1 MATGEVNY
9 RLKSDSG
16 DFVAGVEKAERS
28 VKGLDKEQKRAAKSA
43 DGLGKQSA
51 SINKLKGAFM
61 GLGSVVAGLGITA
74 AFKKMVDNTARQQAA
89 LVQLN
94 TTLNSTQFA
103 AGKTADELTRTAA
116 ELQKVTKFG
125 DEAIIEMQALLLT
138 FKDIKGDN
146 FDRTT
151 EAVLDMATAMNVDL
165 KSATIQLGKALNDPA
180 RNLSALTR
188 SGIQFNEQQTE
199 MIKQMQASGDMAG
212 AQAVILAELESQFGN
227 SAKAARDTLG
237 GALAGL
243 SNAWNDLFEAEKQTS
258 ASLVKGINSMEK
270 AITSKGFKDGLNLV
284 IESLKVLFGWIGK
297 VYEGWYKLGGLLSNG
312 IAKLREWGL
321 FKDDLDK
328 LGEALVAPVELTGEL
343 VVATV
348 DATDAMEEL
357 AEITVTAQRKNY
369 DFADAADKAADSV
382 IRQRDAV
389 DGLEEVVVTA
399 TRRNTEFAETATD
412 AAEETA
418 SSWSR
423 TGSVMA
429 DFFGDLVT
437 DGKNAFSNLLKSFDN
452 MLADMA
458 AQAAAQKIVLGIE
471 GAVSGALANS
481 PLSFLGQSL
490 SGSGSSSL
498 LGGIGEGAAV
508 SGGAST
514 GGMSLAAAGGWAAL
528 VVGVIRTIDDLS
540 GEMYRLGDVLTG
552 NNLNIKYGDSLGG
565 FGEVLFPGSNIT
577 DPLGLG
583 DLVNGL
589 FDGKS
594 HNRVRATI
602 SDGVIGAPEKRHSGR
617 HKEQTEAVEGV
628 SPILQT
634 LINALGGTTYDGQF
648 SVSAKHGFEVRQEGF
663 RSKDAEEFIDY
674 MFENFLEGA
683 EHLSDELRTLIG
695 AFDGSIEETAQFA
708 LAVRTLDDLSGVNAA
723 VQAVEEFTREAPLLG
738 DALIRN
744 ISSVNELLGAYDGSA
759 QSADNLAR
767 AFAENKVLA
776 YEFATAIQTIGKE
789 IATVAGEQAEYIRES
804 ILTADEL
811 RAKRTE
817 ERDALLETL
826 DSITNP
832 EELAQISR
840 RILELNR
847 QVFDSLTEEQQL
859 AQSETFAQIAEDV
872 NATSQ
877 DILNESLDRLQASQ
891 EDMNQRVSA
900 MLADAA
906 AAQQG
911 AAQDQLEA
919 AQINREAARKNE
931 QNINTL
937 LRLTRSSLTP
947 GVNV

>member
-74 AFKKMVDNTARQQAA
+74 AFKKMVDNTARQEAA

-146 FDRTT
+146 FDRTS
-151 EAVLDMATAMNVDL
+151 EAILDMATAMNVDL

-212 AQAVILAELESQFGN
+212 AQALILAELESQFGN

-328 LGEALVAPVELTGEL
+328 LGEALVAPVDLTGEL
-343 VVATV
+343 VVATG

-357 AEITVTAQRKNY
+357 AEITVTATRKNF
-369 DFADAADKAADSV
+369 DLGDSV
-382 IRQRDAV
+382 DRASDALKHQKE
-389 DGLEEVVVTA
+389 DLDALQEVTVTA
-399 TRRNTEFAETATD
+399 TRRNTEFADTAAD

-429 DFFGDLVT
+429 DFFSDLVT
-437 DGKNAFSNLLKSFDN
+437 DGKNAFGNLLQSFGN
-452 MLADMA
+452 MLVEMA
-458 AQAAAQKIVLGIE
+458 AQAAANKILLNVGASVTGTAISAGANAAAGAGGGLLAAGGGGALAGALSNPLVLGGIVLGGLALNSIFGE
-471 GAVSGALANS
+471 DNNGNNAGAADFDLGTGLISGRGIGKSFDQKNVTAAEQIAETLLQISEAVGGSTFSGKVKVGNNGVKLNGQEYGSPEELIDAAFVEIVNSATNLSDGLKDLILGFEGTTEETLKFAGAVI
-481 PLSFLGQSL
+481 SL
-490 SGSGSSSL
+490 
-498 LGGIGEGAAV
+498 
-508 SGGAST
+508 
-514 GGMSLAAAGGWAAL
+514 
-528 VVGVIRTIDDLS
+528 
-540 GEMYRLGDVLTG
+540 
-552 NNLNIKYGDSLGG
+552 
-565 FGEVLFPGSNIT
+565 T
-577 DPLGLG
+577 D
-583 DLVNGL
+583 
-589 FDGKS
+589 
-594 HNRVRATI
+594 
-602 SDGVIGAPEKRHSGR
+602 
-617 HKEQTEAVEGV
+617 
-628 SPILQT
+628 
-634 LINALGGTTYDGQF
+634 
-648 SVSAKHGFEVRQEGF
+648 
-663 RSKDAEEFIDY
+663 
-674 MFENFLEGA
+674 
-683 EHLSDELRTLIG
+683 
-695 AFDGSIEETAQFA
+695 
-708 LAVRTLDDLSGVNAA
+708 NAA
-723 VQAVEEFTREAPLLG
+723 INTVTQAIEDFANANPTLG
-738 DALIRN
+738 ESLIRN
-744 ISSVNELLGAYDGSA
+744 INSVEGLLTAYDGTA
-759 QSADNLAR
+759 ESADNLAQ
-767 AFAENKVLA
+767 AFAQNKALA

-789 IATVAGEQAEYIRES
+789 ISAVATEQAEYIRES

-811 RAKRTE
+811 REKRTQ
-817 ERDALLETL
+817 ERDALRETL

-832 EELAQISR
+832 EELARVSQ

-847 QVFDSLTEEQQL
+847 QVFDSLTEDQKLE
-859 AQSETFAQIAEDV
+859 QSETFAQIAEDV

-891 EDMNQRVSA
+891 EDMNQRVSQ

-906 AAQQG
+906 AQQQG

-919 AQINREAARKNE
+919 ARINQESARKNE

-937 LRLTRSSLTP
+937 LRLTRNSLTP

>member
-28 VKGLDKEQKRAAKSA
+28 VKGLDKEQKRASKSA
-43 DGLGKQSA
+43 EGLGKQSA

-74 AFKKMVDNTARQQAA
+74 AFKKMVDNTARQEAA

-146 FDRTT
+146 FDRTS
-151 EAVLDMATAMNVDL
+151 EAILDMATAMNVDL
-165 KSATIQLGKALNDPA
+165 KSATIQLGKALNDPT

-212 AQAVILAELESQFGN
+212 AQAIILEELESQFGN

-243 SNAWNDLFEAEKQTS
+243 SNAFNDLFEAEKETS
-258 ASLVKGINSMEK
+258 NSLVKGINSMEK
-270 AITSKGFKDGLNLV
+270 AITSKGFKDGIRLV
-284 IESLKVLFGWIGK
+284 TEALMQLFGWIGK
-297 VYEGWYKLGGLLSNG
+297 VYEGWYKVGGLLSTG
-312 IAKLREWGL
+312 IDKLREWGL
-321 FKDDLDK
+321 LRDELDE
-328 LGEALVAPVELTGEL
+328 LGESLVADTEFTSDL
-343 VVATV
+343 VTATS
-348 DATDAMEEL
+348 DATDAMEDL
-357 AEITVTAQRKNY
+357 AEVT
-369 DFADAADKAADSV
+369 
-382 IRQRDAV
+382 
-389 DGLEEVVVTA
+389 VTA
-399 TRRNTEFAETATD
+399 TRKNFDLGDSVDRAGDALRAQKDDLDALQEVTVTATRKNTEFAETATD

-437 DGKNAFSNLLKSFDN
+437 DGKNAFSNLLKSFGN
-452 MLADMA
+452 MLVEMA
-458 AQAAAQKIVLGIE
+458 AQAAASKILVNVGAAATGTALSAGANAATQSGGLGGLAGLASNPLAIGGIILGGLALNSIFGEDNNGNNAGAADFDLGTGLISGRGIGKSFDQKNVDAAEQIAQTLLQISEGVGGSTFSGKVKVGNNGVKLNGQEYGSPEELIDAAFVQIVNSATALSDGLKDLILGFE
-471 GAVSGALANS
+471 GTTDETLKFAGAVISLTDNSAINTVSQAIEDFANASPTLAE
-481 PLSFLGQSL
+481 
-490 SGSGSSSL
+490 SL
-498 LGGIGEGAAV
+498 L
-508 SGGAST
+508 
-514 GGMSLAAAGGWAAL
+514 
-528 VVGVIRTIDDLS
+528 R
-540 GEMYRLGDVLTG
+540 
-552 NNLNIKYGDSLGG
+552 NINS
-565 FGEVLFPGSNIT
+565 
-577 DPLGLG
+577 
-583 DLVNGL
+583 
-589 FDGKS
+589 
-594 HNRVRATI
+594 
-602 SDGVIGAPEKRHSGR
+602 
-617 HKEQTEAVEGV
+617 VEG
-628 SPILQT
+628 
-634 LINALGGTTYDGQF
+634 
-648 SVSAKHGFEVRQEGF
+648 
-663 RSKDAEEFIDY
+663 
-674 MFENFLEGA
+674 
-683 EHLSDELRTLIG
+683 
-695 AFDGSIEETAQFA
+695 
-708 LAVRTLDDLSGVNAA
+708 
-723 VQAVEEFTREAPLLG
+723 LLT
-738 DALIRN
+738 
-744 ISSVNELLGAYDGSA
+744 AYDGSA
-759 QSADNLAR
+759 QSADDLAR

-817 ERDALLETL
+817 ERDALLQTL

-832 EELAQISR
+832 EELAQVSR

-859 AQSETFAQIAEDV
+859 AQSETFAQIAESV

-891 EDMNQRVSA
+891 EDMNQRVSQ

-919 AQINREAARKNE
+919 ARINRDAARKNE